1 MLETFFWKSF
11 VENVE
16 NRFRQIRK
24 AATVCALEKKG
35 VLKNSSSDSC
45 HVTFTT
51 KTFEKYLWGS
61 LFTVKF
67 KAKSLQLY

>member
-1 MLETFFWKSF
+1 MLKTF
-11 VENVE
+11 ENTHGGAH
-16 NRFRQIRK
+16 FRQRRK

-35 VLKNSSSDSC
+35 VLKNSSSESC

-51 KTFEKYLWGS
+51 KTFEKYLWRS